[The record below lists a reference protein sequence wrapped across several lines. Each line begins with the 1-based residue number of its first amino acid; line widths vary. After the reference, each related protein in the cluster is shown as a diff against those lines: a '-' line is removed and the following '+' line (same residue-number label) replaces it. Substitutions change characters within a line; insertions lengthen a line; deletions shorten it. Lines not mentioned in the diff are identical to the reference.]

1 MIRRPPRSPLFPYT
15 PLFRADTTLMDS
27 DSAHAAT
34 TAVLPTAV
42 GPTRTGVNGRDVSSS
57 QTDVP
62 ARPSGAGRPSVVHGR
77 RVPGASP
84 SAAGS
89 RARASRRARGVG
101 LL

>member
-62 ARPSGAGRPSVVHGR
+62 ARPSVAGRPSVVHGR
-77 RVPGASP
+77 GVPGALP
-84 SAAGS
+84 GAAGP
-89 RARASRRARGVG
+89 REIGRASCRGRE
-101 LL
+101 